1 MKCLTCQSEATTD
14 VPFCANC
21 GTPFH
26 RLCRQCGHR
35 NIPTARFCAECGTGI
50 SPDSVA
56 RDASPV
62 AQQPSNILTAQFAR
76 GGERK
81 FMTILFADIVDSTR
95 LIEHMEPDEAANR
108 LYAMLDC
115 MRESV
120 RRFDGTVNKMQGDG
134 FMALF
139 GAPIPQE
146 DHAVRACCAALAM
159 RDAVAQLGPI
169 EIRIGMH
176 TGEAVVQTISNDL
189 SPQYEAMGVAV
200 HIAARMEQAAGS
212 SGVILTSA
220 TLQASRGMIN
230 VESLGYRT
238 LKGLTQP
245 VELFALQGIRSVA
258 ASQQFLGGQR
268 LSGFVGRSSELLAL
282 NEALANALNGS
293 STVLGVA
300 GEPGAGKSR
309 LFFEFIMACRRKG
322 LSTIEARATAHG
334 QVTPLRPILEL
345 MRSFFS
351 ISARDSADAARA
363 KINWRLASLGLVTDA
378 PLLIDLLG
386 VRGSGELPV
395 AAMEHHHL
403 LATFERVA
411 AAVGR
416 FAPAVVLFEDLHWL
430 DEASGVFLDAIVK
443 GLARTNV
450 LLLVNFR
457 PGYRR
462 PWMERDFY
470 EQVIL
475 QPLDAMATDALVLEL
490 LGSDESGASLRT
502 EIVDRAGGNP
512 FFAEEMV
519 RALSDQGALAG
530 VRGNYRPIAGAAL
543 RSLPS
548 TVRGVIGFR
557 VDRLEMEQKLFL
569 EGASVLGRE
578 FTIDAA
584 AEVVGLDIAAART
597 QIDSLLR
604 LEMLYEHTDR
614 ASGNLAFKHP
624 LVQEVTYASLVV
636 DRRRSLHRRAAAA
649 LTSRFSDS
657 ANEHAALVAHHWHEG
672 GEPMQAAANYMMS
685 ANWIGARDPAQAT
698 QTWERVRDIVA
709 KVPASP
715 PADYMRLMACGQII
729 HLSWRE
735 SAAIERLQP
744 FYDEAM
750 AIAKQQRDVR
760 SAALVTMAY
769 GRALLAAGSADNYLA
784 HIEEAQTLLP
794 EKSNPS
800 AEAMLIAVQSHAAGQ
815 AGFLTRAL
823 ALNEAALECVDQ
835 IDPADRR
842 MLGFDPKYW
851 LWALRARYLL
861 LTGDAVGAE
870 QQLEKILNTTENVDA
885 VHRAVALGICI
896 DAASLDRNAARAMDA
911 AAQLNEVNAA
921 TNASPYLSVLSG
933 YFYGVALLAAND
945 TAGSRQKL
953 REALDLSRSSRAGL
967 ELESLILANLA
978 EASSEQDMQQ
988 ALQLAEEARSLAQRR
1003 SQRIAELF
1011 ANSSLI
1017 RIQAGESNDAS
1028 RQSRL
1033 EFDRLIAITGASRLR
1048 QRIDSPG

>member
-1 MKCLTCQSEATTD
+1 MKCLTCQSEATTNASFCVD
-14 VPFCANC
+14 CGAPFYRIC
-21 GTPFH
+21 
-26 RLCRQCGHR
+26 LQCGHR
-35 NIPTARFCAECGTGI
+35 NIPTARYCAECGTGTI
-50 SPDSVA
+50 PNATA
-56 RDASPV
+56 RDAAP
-62 AQQPSNILTAQFAR
+62 ALHPSNLVQFAR
-76 GGERK
+76 SGERK
-81 FMTILFADIVDSTR
+81 FMTILFADIVGSTR
-95 LIEHMEPDEAANR
+95 LIENMEPDEAASR
-108 LYAMLDC
+108 LYAVLDD
-115 MRESV
+115 MREAV

-159 RDAVAQLGPI
+159 RDAVARLGPI

-238 LKGLTQP
+238 LKGLSQQI
-245 VELFALQGIRSVA
+245 ELFALQSIRSIA

-268 LSGFVGRSSELLAL
+268 LSGFVGRSNELHRL
-282 NEALANALNGS
+282 NEALTMALDGAS
-293 STVLGVA
+293 PVLGIA

-309 LFFEFIMACRRKG
+309 LFFEYIMACRRMG

-334 QVTPLRPILEL
+334 QVTPLQPILEL

-351 ISARDSADAARA
+351 VSDRDSAEIVRA
-363 KINWRLASLGLVTDA
+363 KINWRLASIGLAADA
-378 PLLIDLLG
+378 PLLINLLG
-386 VRGSGELPV
+386 AREPAEPPGAPI
-395 AAMEHHHL
+395 EHRHL
-403 LATFERVA
+403 LSAFERVA

-430 DEASGVFLDAIVK
+430 DEASEPFLDAIVK

-450 LLLVNFR
+450 LLMVNFR

-462 PWMERDFY
+462 PWMDRDFY
-470 EQVIL
+470 EQVVL
-475 QPLDAMATDALVLEL
+475 EPLDVIAIEALVLEL
-490 LGSDESGASLRT
+490 LGSDESSAPIRAQ
-502 EIVDRAGGNP
+502 IVDRAGGNP

-519 RALSDQGALAG
+519 RALVDQGAMEG
-530 VRGNYRPIAGAAL
+530 IRGNYRRIGGAAV

-557 VDRLEMEQKLFL
+557 IDRLEKQQKLFL

-578 FTIDAA
+578 FAVDAA
-584 AEVVGLDIAAART
+584 AEVVGLEISAARA
-597 QIDSLLR
+597 QVDRLLE
-604 LEMLYEHTDR
+604 LEMLYAHTDR

-624 LVQEVTYASLVV
+624 LVQEVTYASLIL

-649 LTSRFSDS
+649 LTRRFAVS
-657 ANEHAALVAHHWHEG
+657 ANEHAALIAHHWHEG

-698 QTWERVRDIVA
+698 QTWERVRDIVTGI
-709 KVPASP
+709 PASP
-715 PADYMRLMACGQII
+715 PADYMRMMACGQII
-729 HLSWRE
+729 NLSWRE

-744 FYDEAM
+744 VYDEAM
-750 AIAKQQRDVR
+750 TIAKQQRDVR

-769 GRALLAAGSADNYLA
+769 GRAILATGSADDYVM
-784 HIEEAQTLLP
+784 HIEEAQKLLP
-794 EKSNPS
+794 EKSNTS
-800 AEAMLIAVQSHAAGQ
+800 AEAMLMAVQSHAVGQ
-815 AGFLTRAL
+815 AGFLPRAL
-823 ALNEAALECVDQ
+823 VYNEAALRCVDQ
-835 IDPADRR
+835 IELADRR

-861 LTGDAVGAE
+861 LTGDTAGTE
-870 QQLEKILNTTENVDA
+870 QQLQKILNTTEDVDS
-885 VHRAVALGICI
+885 VHRTVALGICI
-896 DAASLDRNAARAMDA
+896 DAASLDQDAARAMDA
-911 AAQLNEVNAA
+911 AGQLSETDAA
-921 TNASPYLSVLSG
+921 KNASPYLSVLSG
-933 YFYGVALLAAND
+933 YFYGVALLAAKD
-945 TAGSRQKL
+945 TTRSRQKL

-978 EASSEQDMQQ
+978 EASCDEDMQQ
-988 ALQLAEEARSLAQRR
+988 ALLLAEEARGLAQRR

-1011 ANSSLI
+1011 ANSSVI
-1017 RIQAGESNDAS
+1017 RILAREANDVS

-1048 QRIDSPG
+1048 QRVQGLA